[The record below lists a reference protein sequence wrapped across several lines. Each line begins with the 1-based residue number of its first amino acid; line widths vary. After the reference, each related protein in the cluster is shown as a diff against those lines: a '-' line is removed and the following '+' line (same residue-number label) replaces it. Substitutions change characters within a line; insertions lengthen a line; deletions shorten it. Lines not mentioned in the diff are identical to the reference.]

1 MSRDSITFVTRI
13 PESPGLH
20 SEFDVQRWD
29 GRTLRAAR
37 ETVIEEAP
45 IAFVYNGMAHA
56 VMMATPSDLEDFALG
71 FSLSEGIV
79 QNADELR
86 AIDVVPL
93 DEGVLLRL
101 QVDAGRAQALE
112 SRRRS
117 IAGRSS
123 CGLCGAENI
132 EQVMRALRPVTSTF
146 EIPHTRLHAA
156 FETLAPR
163 QALNART
170 GAAHAAGWA
179 DASGALDLV
188 REDVGRHNALDKLI
202 GGVARAGVAFDEG
215 FALIT
220 SRASFEMVQKA
231 ATVGIPILAAISAP
245 TALAIRVASESGV
258 TLAAFARD
266 GTHNVY
272 THPQR
277 LCEG

>member
-1 MSRDSITFVTRI
+1 MSHIVQPPD
-13 PESPGLH
+13 LC

-29 GRTLRAAR
+29 GTTLRPGR
-37 ETVIEEAP
+37 ETVIEESP
-45 IAFVYNGMAHA
+45 VAFVYNGLAHA
-56 VMMATPSDLEDFALG
+56 VMMATPADLEDFALG

-79 QNADELR
+79 EHEEEVE

-93 DEGVLLRL
+93 DDGVLLRL
-101 QVDAGRAQALE
+101 TVEAARARALE

-132 EQVMRALRPVTSTF
+132 EQVMRHPTPVDASLRVT
-146 EIPHTRLHAA
+146 HVRLHAA
-156 FETLAPR
+156 FDALADR

-170 GAAHAAGWA
+170 GAVHAAGWA
-179 DASGALDLV
+179 DAQGTLHLV

-202 GGVARAGVAFDEG
+202 GAVVRTGLQPRTG

-245 TALAIRVASESGV
+245 TALAVRVARESGM
-258 TLAAFARD
+258 TLAGFARD

-272 THPQR
+272 TGGHH
-277 LCEG
+277 LVEG

>member
-1 MSRDSITFVTRI
+1 M

-45 IAFVYNGMAHA
+45 VAFVYNGMAHA

-79 QNADELR
+79 ENAEELR

-132 EQVMRALRPVTSTF
+132 EQVMRALQPVTSAF
-146 EIPHTRLHAA
+146 EIAHTRLHAA

-179 DASGALDLV
+179 DASGALGLV

-202 GGVARAGVAFDEG
+202 GAAARASVSFDAG

-245 TALAIRVASESGV
+245 TALAIRVAAESGV

-277 LCEG
+277 LREG

>member
-132 EQVMRALRPVTSTF
+132 EQVMRTLQPVTSVL
-146 EIPHTRLHAA
+146 EIAHTHLHAA
-156 FETLAPR
+156 FEALALQ

-179 DASGALDLV
+179 DASGTLGLV

-202 GGVARAGVAFDEG
+202 GAVARTGVSFEDG

-231 ATVGIPILAAISAP
+231 ATVDIPILAAISAP
-245 TALAIRVASESGV
+245 TALAIRVARESGV

-277 LCEG
+277 LREG

>member
-1 MSRDSITFVTRI
+1 M
-13 PESPGLH
+13 H
-20 SEFDVQRWD
+20 SVFDVQRWD

-45 IAFVYNGMAHA
+45 VAFVYNGMAHA

-79 QNADELR
+79 TSADELR
-86 AIDVVPL
+86 AIEVVPL
-93 DEGVLLRL
+93 DQGVLLRL
-101 QVDAGRAQALE
+101 EVDAECALALE

-132 EQVMRALRPVTSTF
+132 EQVMRPLRPVESALT
-146 EIPHTRLHAA
+146 IPHTRLHAA
-156 FETLAPR
+156 FEVLANQ
-163 QALNART
+163 QALNALT

-179 DASGALDLV
+179 MADGALGPV

-202 GGVARAGVAFDEG
+202 GAVVRAGLSLQQG

-231 ATVGIPILAAISAP
+231 ATVGIPVLAAISAP
-245 TALAIRVASESGV
+245 TALAIRVAQEAGV

-277 LCEG
+277 LGEG